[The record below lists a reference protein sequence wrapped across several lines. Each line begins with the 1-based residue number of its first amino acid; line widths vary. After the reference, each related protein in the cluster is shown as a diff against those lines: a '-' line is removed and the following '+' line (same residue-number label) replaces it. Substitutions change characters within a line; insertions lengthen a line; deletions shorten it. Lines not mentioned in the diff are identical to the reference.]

1 MGNFGKHTPF
11 LLTACNHNDKE
22 KNGFTLYSISDRLH
36 FEFDEP
42 FLHKKLFIG
51 SQHGWLT
58 VLDLHCE
65 PTLLNPL
72 TGESISLPS
81 ITTFPKVRPH
91 HSVNGN
97 IISYFCRTNYRPE
110 SPFLDCTFDE
120 CSGEEVT
127 FKKVLLS
134 SNPSISSGNFFAAA
148 LVGHVFSHLMIAK
161 PGVGRWNLLQEKEY
175 WYMDIMF
182 CQDNKLICLT
192 NEGAIHEVE
201 LKDDDFLITEM
212 AAPFIKDSSD
222 FNMYLALDS
231 AGRILVIYRT
241 YNFITRPETSHVEVF
256 RLIGSKGKKSKWERI
271 NSLDGQAIFVGTNA
285 LISLR
290 KQDISGEVKPDTIYF
305 TDEWWDLAGDDE
317 EVNWPRDICAYD
329 LMSNSIKPCCPEEHR
344 RCSWPL
350 PVWVHLPNHS

>member
-1 MGNFGKHTPF
+1 MGNLGKHTPF
-11 LLTACNHNDKE
+11 LLTACSHNDKG
-22 KNGFTLYSISDRLH
+22 KNSFTLYSISDKLH

-58 VLDLHCE
+58 VLDLHCD

-81 ITTFPKVRPH
+81 ITTLPEVRPH

-97 IISYFCRTNYRPE
+97 IVSYFCRANYRLE

-120 CSGEEVT
+120 YSADVT
-127 FKKVLLS
+127 FKKVLVS
-134 SNPSISSGNFFAAA
+134 SNPSISSSNFFAAA
-148 LVGHVFSHLMIAK
+148 LFGDGSRLMIAK
-161 PGVGRWNLLQEKEY
+161 PGEGRWNLVQEEE
-175 WYMDIMF
+175 WYKDIMF
-182 CQDNKLICLT
+182 CQDGKLICLT
-192 NEGAIHEVE
+192 NEGAIHEIE
-201 LKDDDFLITEM
+201 LKDDDFLITET
-212 AAPFIKDSSD
+212 AAPFVDDSSD

-231 AGRILVIYRT
+231 VGRILVIYRT
-241 YNFITRPETSHVEVF
+241 YEFETRPETSLVEVF
-256 RLIGSKGKKSKWERI
+256 RLIGSNGEKSKWERI

-290 KQDISGEVKPDTIYF
+290 KQDINREVKADTIYF
-305 TDEWWDLAGDDE
+305 TDDWWGLAGDDE
-317 EVNWPRDICAYD
+317 ECNPRDICAYD
-329 LMSNSIKPCCPEEHR
+329 LTSNSIKQCCPDEHR

-350 PVWVHLPNHS
+350 PVWIHLPNHS